1 MRLSIRSPP
10 PQPVVPSPPLP
21 PTPPA
26 RRGRRLAPALLL
38 AGAAVAVIV
47 WQVVQRAR
55 PPAAPS
61 NAAAPPVAAAF
72 VGSGACAGCHAAEH
86 AAWSRSQHAR
96 AMQHASAETVLGD
109 FNDARVTVDGVT
121 STFFRRDGRPFV
133 RTDGPDGKLA
143 DFEVKYTFGVSP
155 LQQYLVE
162 LPGGRLQ
169 ALALT
174 WDTRPKSAGGQ
185 RWFRQYPDEKLDFRD
200 ELHWTRRAQNWN
212 FMCADCHSTQIV
224 KGYDAAADR
233 YATTWREIAVGCEAC
248 HGPGSAHVAW
258 AQRPDASS
266 AKGLTVALDER
277 HGAAWTIDSATGN
290 ARRSAPRTSEREI
303 DVCAQ
308 CHARRAQVAEG
319 YVAGA
324 PFLDHYLPSL
334 LVPPLYWPD
343 GQQRDEVFIWG
354 SWLQSRMHK
363 AGVTCSDCHEP
374 HGGALRAE
382 GNAVCAQ
389 CHLPTKYDA
398 PSHHR
403 HAAGSAGA
411 QCAACHMPQA
421 TYMVVDPRRDHS
433 MRVPR
438 PDLSARTGAPNACN
452 ACHADRDSAWA
463 TAAVRGWL
471 GRDARG
477 LQDFAPAFVAA
488 EARQAGAAGSLVA
501 IADDLAQPPIVR
513 ASALE
518 RLALAGA
525 ADPALVQRS
534 ARDAQP
540 LVRLAAARLAE
551 PLPPL
556 QRAGVLAPLLSDPR
570 RAVRIEAARALA
582 GAQDALPA
590 DARAAWQR
598 AADEYLAT
606 LAYTADR
613 PEARVGLATFLAR
626 LGRHDEAQAAFARA
640 FALDPAF
647 VPAYLNA
654 ADALRAQ
661 GDDAQAIALLRRGL
675 THSDNAALHHAL
687 GLALVRAGD
696 RNAALAELQR
706 AATLAPDE
714 PRYTYV
720 LAVGL
725 HSAGRTPEA
734 LRVLTRAVG
743 RWPGDRD
750 LLIALA
756 TMQRDAGQRD
766 AARRT
771 AAQLAA
777 AFPGDSD
784 AAALARELR

>member
-1 MRLSIRSPP
+1 VSKSKSAPP
-10 PQPVVPSPPLP
+10 AV
-21 PTPPA
+21 TPPA
-26 RRGRRLAPALLL
+26 QRRRWRGPLLL
-38 AGAAVAVIV
+38 
-47 WQVVQRAR
+47 
-55 PPAAPS
+55 
-61 NAAAPPVAAAF
+61 VAAAIAVMSVIAWQATQRMRATPVVAPAPSDAPAAEF
-72 VGSGACAGCHAAEH
+72 VGSAACASCHASEH

-96 AMQHASAETVLGD
+96 AMQHATAQTVLGD
-109 FNDARVTVDGVT
+109 FNDARFTFDGIT
-121 STFFRRDGRPFV
+121 STFFRRGDRYFV
-133 RTDGPDGKLA
+133 RTDGPDGKLT
-143 DFEVKYTFGVSP
+143 DFEVKYTFGVAP

-169 ALALT
+169 ALSIT

-185 RWFRQYPDEKLDFRD
+185 RWFRQYPDEKLSHRD
-200 ELHWTRRAQNWN
+200 ELHWTQRSQNWN

-224 KGYDAAADR
+224 KGYDAADDR
-233 YATTWREIAVGCEAC
+233 YATTWREMSVGCEAC

-258 AQRPDASS
+258 AAKPEAASG
-266 AKGLTVALDER
+266 KGLTVKLDER
-277 HGAAWTIDSATGN
+277 RGAAWAIDPATGN
-290 ARRSAPRTSEREI
+290 ARRSAPRTTEREL

-308 CHARRAQVAEG
+308 CHARRAQIAES

-354 SWLQSRMHK
+354 SWLQSRMHR

-398 PSHHR
+398 PTHHR

-411 QCAACHMPQA
+411 QCVACHMPQA
-421 TYMVVDPRRDHS
+421 TYMVVDRRRDHS

-452 ACHADRDSAWA
+452 GCHADRDSAWA
-463 TAAVRGWL
+463 TTAVRGWL

-477 LQDFAPAFVAA
+477 LQDFAPAFAA
-488 EARQAGAAGSLVA
+488 ADARQPGAAASLA
-501 IADDLAQPPIVR
+501 ALADDLAQPPIVR
-513 ASALE
+513 ASAVE
-518 RLALAGA
+518 RLALAGTADA
-525 ADPALVQRS
+525 ALAQRA

-551 PLPPL
+551 PLPPP
-556 QRAGVLAPLLSDPR
+556 QRAAVLAPLLGDAL

-590 DARAAWQR
+590 EARVAWQR

-613 PEARVGLATFLAR
+613 PESRVGRGSFLAR
-626 LGRHDEAQAAFARA
+626 LGRHEEAQAAFAQA
-640 FALDPAF
+640 IALDPAF

-675 THSDNAALHHAL
+675 AQQDSAALRHAL
-687 GLALVRAGD
+687 GLALVRSGD
-696 RNAALAELQR
+696 RAAALDELQR
-706 AATLAPDE
+706 AAALAPDE
-714 PRYTYV
+714 PRYAYV
-720 LAVGL
+720 LAVAL
-725 HSAGRTPEA
+725 HSAGRTPDA
-734 LRVLTRAVG
+734 LRVLTRAVA

-771 AAQLAA
+771 ATQFAA
-777 AFPGDSD
+777 AFPGDAD
-784 AAALARELR
+784 AAALLRELR